1 MVPDYDDDDVIEDY
15 EEVQSESAVRRV
27 NSGQGG
33 PVKRPPTGG
42 AARPQTSAMP
52 ALDDEGRPMGPS
64 KGKITQKQAK
74 LIWIICIVI
83 VVLGLGAVGTDYVLN
98 KNKGGGGNTVDPNV
112 PANNRRTG
120 LPPEHVQ
127 SPREKLESEFVTAVV
142 GKMGQMD
149 GSKAWDFYWTSVLEF
164 DASYEKAKALKSEA
178 TTPSEEL
185 EAAWA
190 DTIKHYYKAKYA
202 ADLFRFHFG
211 ESKVDFFAINIRSK
225 DDLSMLNDDELKND
239 AIRTFQA
246 ASSKIDAKSTNVN
259 KFKTD
264 ILKYDLTAQKV
275 HESQEWADKVFGE
288 YKNKWELE
296 TSKKEFAQ
304 EDIDFVD
311 GPDYTTGQEKM
322 WEAFLKANGG

>member
-1 MVPDYDDDDVIEDY
+1 MGAERADV
-15 EEVQSESAVRRV
+15 
-27 NSGQGG
+27 
-33 PVKRPPTGG
+33 
-42 AARPQTSAMP
+42 
-52 ALDDEGRPMGPS
+52 
-64 KGKITQKQAK
+64 
-74 LIWIICIVI
+74 
-83 VVLGLGAVGTDYVLN
+83 VVLGLGAVATDYVLN
-98 KNKGGGGNTVDPNV
+98 KNKGGGTPVDTNS
-112 PANNRRTG
+112 AGNNRRTG

-127 SPREKLESEFVTAVV
+127 SPREKLESEFITSVV

-164 DASYEKAKALKSEA
+164 DAAYDKAKELKNAAE
-178 TTPSEEL
+178 TPPEEM
-185 EAAWA
+185 EGAWA
-190 DTIKHYYKAKYA
+190 ETIKHYYKAKYA

-225 DDLSMLNDDELKND
+225 EDMSMLNDDELKD
-239 AIRTFQA
+239 EAIRTFQA

-288 YKNKWELE
+288 YKAKWETE
-296 TSKKEFAQ
+296 TASKEFAQ
-304 EDIDFVD
+304 EDIEFVD